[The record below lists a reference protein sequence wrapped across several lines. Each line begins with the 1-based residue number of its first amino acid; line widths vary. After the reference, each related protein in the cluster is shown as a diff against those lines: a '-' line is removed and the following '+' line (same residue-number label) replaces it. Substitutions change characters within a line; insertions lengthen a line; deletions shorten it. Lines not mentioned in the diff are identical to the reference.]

1 MDQHHI
7 QGSPWELNC
16 DYPCLRE
23 DLVAA
28 TLKLVQEKRVV
39 VIRATPQVGKTTLLY
54 LLGRHILFHEESL
67 EPIYVYWR
75 PEKERKGQKFLEFLN
90 EEATQWR
97 RLNSGC
103 RPNNPNA
110 RNIFLIDEAQNSYEE
125 SGFWD
130 RYLKNRNTRSQ
141 PLFVLVCVYGETGT
155 FVAHHRG
162 VYSEAIKV
170 DPGHRIELRPS
181 ITGQPYMLFTSRE
194 TDIVLKTWALLR
206 HYHLGDGVREYIHA
220 ATDGHP
226 GMVGLILAYFDFRFP
241 QLNGTIRRSKRW
253 TPEVCHEIIADRGG
267 FVEQV
272 ENGGRGLWTSVE
284 EAFCLKALSRGGH
297 ANVKYI
303 DVVRAM
309 QEVAAQPSGLTRI
322 HTDYDAFAFCHRM
335 GFLHTESLGP
345 RDPKITFVFASPIH
359 RRVAYR
365 RLFPGPD
372 PDAAVKQFGLLE
384 VCLNAI
390 RKISPSAV
398 GTRNAQSQ
406 GRWIVPEAAFQ
417 DEMYRCLHH
426 ELRHLPILSE
436 YTHTSEGRI
445 DFYIYDKKWGVEI
458 LQSGSNAQIMEHAA
472 RFRPGGRYSAW
483 NILDDYIILNFCPK
497 SKLQDLKIE
506 DTGLQSRILQVV
518 TDACERT
525 AEVYTIDRQLKA
537 TFTLGEGGQSLD
549 IGGEF
554 TRLINEGPE
563 EIVAQMAQ
571 MGEEERNAIREYV
584 ATRRRG

>member
-1 MDQHHI
+1 MDHHHI

-241 QLNGTIRRSKRW
+241 QVGNKSLCPR
-253 TPEVCHEIIADRGG
+253 TPCTDRP
-267 FVEQV
+267 
-272 ENGGRGLWTSVE
+272 L
-284 EAFCLKALSRGGH
+284 
-297 ANVKYI
+297 
-303 DVVRAM
+303 
-309 QEVAAQPSGLTRI
+309 
-322 HTDYDAFAFCHRM
+322 
-335 GFLHTESLGP
+335 
-345 RDPKITFVFASPIH
+345 
-359 RRVAYR
+359 
-365 RLFPGPD
+365 
-372 PDAAVKQFGLLE
+372 
-384 VCLNAI
+384 
-390 RKISPSAV
+390 
-398 GTRNAQSQ
+398 
-406 GRWIVPEAAFQ
+406 
-417 DEMYRCLHH
+417 
-426 ELRHLPILSE
+426 
-436 YTHTSEGRI
+436 
-445 DFYIYDKKWGVEI
+445 
-458 LQSGSNAQIMEHAA
+458 
-472 RFRPGGRYSAW
+472 YS
-483 NILDDYIILNFCPK
+483 
-497 SKLQDLKIE
+497 
-506 DTGLQSRILQVV
+506 
-518 TDACERT
+518 
-525 AEVYTIDRQLKA
+525 
-537 TFTLGEGGQSLD
+537 
-549 IGGEF
+549 
-554 TRLINEGPE
+554 
-563 EIVAQMAQ
+563 
-571 MGEEERNAIREYV
+571 
-584 ATRRRG
+584 

>member
-1 MDQHHI
+1 M
-7 QGSPWELNC
+7 
-16 DYPCLRE
+16 
-23 DLVAA
+23 
-28 TLKLVQEKRVV
+28 
-39 VIRATPQVGKTTLLY
+39 
-54 LLGRHILFHEESL
+54 
-67 EPIYVYWR
+67 
-75 PEKERKGQKFLEFLN
+75 
-90 EEATQWR
+90 
-97 RLNSGC
+97 
-103 RPNNPNA
+103 
-110 RNIFLIDEAQNSYEE
+110 
-125 SGFWD
+125 
-130 RYLKNRNTRSQ
+130 
-141 PLFVLVCVYGETGT
+141 
-155 FVAHHRG
+155 
-162 VYSEAIKV
+162 
-170 DPGHRIELRPS
+170 
-181 ITGQPYMLFTSRE
+181 
-194 TDIVLKTWALLR
+194 
-206 HYHLGDGVREYIHA
+206 
-220 ATDGHP
+220 
-226 GMVGLILAYFDFRFP
+226 
-241 QLNGTIRRSKRW
+241 
-253 TPEVCHEIIADRGG
+253 
-267 FVEQV
+267 
-272 ENGGRGLWTSVE
+272 
-284 EAFCLKALSRGGH
+284 
-297 ANVKYI
+297 
-303 DVVRAM
+303 
-309 QEVAAQPSGLTRI
+309 
-322 HTDYDAFAFCHRM
+322 
-335 GFLHTESLGP
+335 
-345 RDPKITFVFASPIH
+345 
-359 RRVAYR
+359 
-365 RLFPGPD
+365 
-372 PDAAVKQFGLLE
+372 KQFGLLE

-506 DTGLQSRILQVV
+506 GTLAFSHLHHLAWRPLWTLHESDWSVDTGLQSRILQVV